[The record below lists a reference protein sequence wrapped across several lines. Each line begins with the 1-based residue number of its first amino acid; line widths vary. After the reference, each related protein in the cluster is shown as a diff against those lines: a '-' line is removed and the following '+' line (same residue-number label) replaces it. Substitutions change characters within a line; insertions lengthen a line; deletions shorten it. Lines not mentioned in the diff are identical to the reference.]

1 MDVLRLPPHNFPE
14 RENDCAI
21 WAIAAFLSKPYED
34 VLIEAAR
41 EDSLAGKKGLHIS
54 QICRICERLGTPV
67 KLKRKVNLEEDSGI
81 LSVWL
86 INPRTGKKEGHCAVL
101 FEGKVIDS
109 VDGTMVWD
117 AETYCEPSHAVVHGI
132 LKAQ

>member
-1 MDVLRLPPHNFPE
+1 MDVLRLPPHNFPD

-21 WAIAAFLSKPYED
+21 WALAAFLSKPYED

-41 EDSLAGKKGLHIS
+41 EDSMAGRKGLHIT
-54 QICRICERLGTPV
+54 QICRIAASFGTTL
-67 KLKRKVNLEEDSGI
+67 KLKRKVNLEEDIGI

-86 INPRTGKKEGHCAVL
+86 LDKNGRKHGHVAVL
-101 FEGKVIDS
+101 YRGIVIDS

-117 AETYCEPSHAVVHGI
+117 AEVYCNPERAIVHGI